1 MVDLSISE
9 NLLRRYCLSDEVQW
23 WFSVEEPIEYDCPIT
38 HTDFIIPGSDGSGIV
53 IYFDVEPANLE
64 KRTRAIVE
72 LLEDPGRTEKYIRNM
87 ATKLQIKCINA
98 GRRDLSAIISAAK
111 SASISPEEKRSRL
124 ARREHLKE
132 KMAEMF

>member
-1 MVDLSISE
+1 MVDLGISE
-9 NLLRRYCLSDEVQW
+9 TLLQRYCLSDEVRW
-23 WFSVEEPIEYDCPIT
+23 WFTVEEPVEYDCPIVQN
-38 HTDFIIPGSDGSGIV
+38 DFIIPGSDGSELV

-72 LLEDPGRTEKYIRNM
+72 LLEDPGQTEKYIRNM

-98 GRRDLSAIISAAK
+98 GRRDLSAVISAAK
-111 SASISPEEKRSRL
+111 SRRLGEEEKRVRL

-132 KMAEMF
+132 RMAELF